1 MVLMLITGDTDCWER
16 GGWVWFCSNRQ
27 HHFQRLERRTLW
39 NIPTSGDRFI
49 IVVGWKNDQ
58 RMYILPIRGV
68 VSSEIVTLRRI
79 SALGHLTPSWTGL
92 TFWKTIHSSS
102 NDLIDIDL
110 NLIDIDI
117 DLIFSTAAF
126 VWNRAKGSEEDG
138 QSGPMIDHDGGSDS
152 E

>member
-1 MVLMLITGDTDCWER
+1 M
-16 GGWVWFCSNRQ
+16 
-27 HHFQRLERRTLW
+27 
-39 NIPTSGDRFI
+39 
-49 IVVGWKNDQ
+49 
-58 RMYILPIRGV
+58 
-68 VSSEIVTLRRI
+68 I
-79 SALGHLTPSWTGL
+79 SLT
-92 TFWKTIHSSS
+92 
-102 NDLIDIDL
+102 L